1 MECPSCGIRQ
11 DSSNAFCEGCGARLP
26 SSSAA
31 LEDMAIF
38 EQQLPSSDAATRGFS
53 AGSFPRPSEPEPA
66 RPAPRQVV
74 SHRSPNGST
83 ATAIPVQQ
91 TPMFRL
97 AHGEQ
102 VLKSYD
108 VVHLRTGLFQRLRGH
123 GTLYVTDA
131 RVIFYAQV
139 YPRGTQKAS
148 WLFQQTKLEEVSGV
162 SAIVSRRV
170 SLGLAVLIL
179 ISALATVF
187 SLLLLPLA
195 FLFAILTIVLII
207 VAVRDARRRGDVGV
221 SINSRENGFSPI
233 NFGHLP
239 RERGF
244 LDALGRLI
252 IFPIAIFLHSYSA
265 RDVLSGDPA
274 DQANELLHELGALII
289 DLQTRGTMAY
299 PEWGIAVPAGAVGAA
314 VAQ

>member
-1 MECPSCGIRQ
+1 MECRSCGIRQ
-11 DSSNAFCEGCGARLP
+11 DPSNAFCEGCGARLP
-26 SSSAA
+26 SASVA

-38 EQQLPSSDAATRGFS
+38 EQPPSSDTATRGFS
-53 AGSFPRPSEPEPA
+53 AGSFAGPPEPELA

-74 SHRSPNGST
+74 SHRSSNGS
-83 ATAIPVQQ
+83 TAIPVQQ

-97 AHGEQ
+97 AHGEL

-108 VVHLRTGLFQRLRGH
+108 VVYLRTGLFQRLRGH

-139 YPRGTQKAS
+139 YPHGTQKAS

-179 ISALATVF
+179 ISAFATVA
-187 SLLLLPLA
+187 SLLLIPLA
-195 FLFAILTIVLII
+195 FLFAILTVVLII

-265 RDVLSGDPA
+265 RDVLAGDPA
-274 DQANELLHELGALII
+274 DDANVLLHELGALII

-299 PEWGIAVPAGAVGAA
+299 PEWGIAVPAGAVGAV